1 MSARNQLLLAATAS
15 LLFFVNLGG
24 AHLWDVDEA
33 IFAQSAKEM
42 LQRGDYVVPYFNGA
56 LFTHKPPVMFWLMI
70 AGYQMFGPTEFAA
83 RFWPAVFGVGSVLV
97 TYHLGRLM
105 FSPRVGLWAGL
116 SLATCVQFNV
126 IARAA
131 TPDSFLVFFSALAV
145 LLFVGGTATARIASG
160 TPNERNA
167 PWAGQTVFEPSWLCW
182 AVVYAVMGFGVLTK
196 GPIGVVLPTATIGL
210 FLLVVRA
217 PTIEYVTEGGW
228 RGTLRNMLHW
238 TLNICSPRLF
248 FRTVWSMRPLTAVAM
263 VLLVAGPWYALVGM
277 RTDGEFLAGFFGVH
291 NFGRFLNAMENH
303 RGPIFYYLVALA
315 IGFFPWSVFFAP
327 GFVSMRKAL
336 AARDGWRPG
345 YVMVGAWLAVWI
357 GFFSLAGTKLP
368 SYVAPAYPAV
378 ALFMGAFVDRWLRE
392 PAALS
397 RAASRLAWG
406 TVALAG
412 VGILVALPIVA
423 HIFLNDDWT
432 LGLVG
437 VVPLAAAAVGL
448 VYCECGKSREAAW
461 TMATMGVLLAVT
473 TFGYGAAQRRPVS
486 DQSAVGRCHC
496 RGHACGRA
504 SGDRVVSFL
513 PAQFRVLHGSD
524 DRRVARA
531 GRSDGLLCR
540 PSRNG
545 ISHHDR
551 RAHRATR
558 QRPAAGHRGARRAAA
573 FLAKGKRHLAG
584 TRDGGDGAKTRRSG
598 REVAVVSCYGHSRWR
613 SRQCASCAPFVHRS

>member
-1 MSARNQLLLAATAS
+1 MSARNQLLLATTAS
-15 LLFFVNLGG
+15 LVFFINLGG

-42 LQRGDYVVPYFNGA
+42 LERGDYVVPYFNGA
-56 LFTHKPPVMFWLMI
+56 LFTHKPPVMFWLMM

-105 FSPRVGLWAGL
+105 FSPRAGLWAGL

-145 LLFVGGTATARIASG
+145 LLFVRGTATARIASG

-167 PWAGQTVFEPSWLCW
+167 PWSGQTVFEPSWLCW
-182 AVVYAVMGFGVLTK
+182 ALGYAVMGCGVLTK

-210 FLLVVRA
+210 FLLVMRA
-217 PTIEYVTEGGW
+217 PAIDYVTEGSW
-228 RGTLRNMLHW
+228 RGTLRNMWRW
-238 TLNICSPRLF
+238 TLQVCSPGLF
-248 FRTVWSMRPLTAVAM
+248 LRTVWSMRPLTAVAM

-303 RGPIFYYLVALA
+303 RGPIFYYLVAVA
-315 IGFFPWSVFFAP
+315 IGFFPWSVFFTP
-327 GFVSMRKAL
+327 GFVAMRKAL
-336 AARDGWRPG
+336 SARNGWRPG
-345 YVMVGAWLAVWI
+345 YVMVGSWLAVWI

-412 VGILVALPIVA
+412 VGMLIALPIVA
-423 HIFLNDDWT
+423 HLFLNDDWM

-437 VVPLAAAAVGL
+437 LVPLAAAVAGL
-448 VYCECGKSREAAW
+448 IYCERGKSREAAW
-461 TMATMGVLLAVT
+461 TMATLGVLLAVAM
-473 TFGYGAAQRRPVS
+473 FGYGAAHVDQYQISPPLAAAIAEATPTGEQPAIASYRFFRP
-486 DQSAVGRCHC
+486 
-496 RGHACGRA
+496 
-504 SGDRVVSFL
+504 SFV
-513 PAQFRVLHGSD
+513 FYTDHTIDELHGPD
-524 DRRVARA
+524 EVTAFFA
-531 GRSDGLLCR
+531 
-540 PSRNG
+540 
-545 ISHHDR
+545 
-551 RAHRATR
+551 AHPET
-558 QRPAAGHRGARRAAA
+558 A
-573 FLAKGKRHLAG
+573 FLITTDERIEQLDSALPPGIAVLDERPRFLQRG
-584 TRDGGDGAKTRRSG
+584 NVILLG
-598 REVAVVSCYGHSRWR
+598 RETAATARKRDADSAKS
-613 SRQCASCAPFVHRS
+613 PL